1 MSKRLVKT
9 AKQQFEEELR
19 GLSDAKTFKLMK
31 DESVVLYYGHD
42 AEGNFRILR
51 RYYDKE
57 YSQSKFNCSYD
68 KILADRRLVETIG
81 YRFVE
86 RDLPLGPLFDWY
98 ASADRKNEPFTIF
111 DVYMSGLAETRE
123 NFKDIYE

>member
-9 AKQQFEEELR
+9 AKQQFEEALR
-19 GLSDAKTFKLMK
+19 ELSDAKTFKLMK

-51 RYYDKE
+51 RHYDKE
-57 YSQSKFNCSYD
+57 YFQSKFDCSYD

-81 YRFVE
+81 YQFVK
-86 RDLPLGPLFDWY
+86 RDRPLGPLFDWY
-98 ASADRKNEPFTIF
+98 ASADRKNEPFTIY
-111 DVYMSGLAETRE
+111 DVYVSGLAKSRE
-123 NFKDIYE
+123 WFKDIYE